1 MAIALAA
8 TSAFVNETIGCS
20 ANGEFSDCSNDCRF
34 HGHMPEPVSHMV
46 LGGLLDFGRKIGRG
60 GGSISR
66 RILAGDIH
74 GVVPEVQCDWLTDLF

>member
-20 ANGEFSDCSNDCRF
+20 ANGEFSDRPNDSRV
-34 HGHMPEPVSHMV
+34 HGYMPEPMSHMV

-60 GGSISR
+60 RGSISR

-74 GVVPEVQCDWLTDLF
+74 GFAPGG